1 MILSVLLLLV
11 AIVISVVAA
20 YYSIIG
26 LITIFSAAVI
36 PIIIM
41 ASSLEVA
48 KVMTAAWLS
57 HNWKK
62 VNFFL
67 KYYLAFAVVVLMLI
81 TSLGIFGF
89 LSKAHIIQT
98 SAGIETTEQI
108 IRIQSD
114 IERQEN
120 IISRAEVKID
130 DAESSSGNNNTDI
143 QTQIENEQKRIDS
156 AYSRIQPAI
165 DEQNEI
171 IENARLDDK
180 DRIKPYETQLN
191 DLKEKQLRIDNQI
204 KQYEETLLNTKID
217 LTILDETYII
227 ISEIESKIAKVSGQV
242 ASNESEQIK
251 LVQKEIGANVD
262 GKLGKKTKAAVGAW
276 VESQRERISTLN
288 LQMTGLR
295 QQAQNRL
302 DDEKNRITNIIAN
315 LTGPQTLAIKNESTE
330 LLSRID
336 ELRKQESPIVTT
348 AREEI
353 ARIRKGAED
362 QIIASQALI
371 QRLRDKITVGNS
383 TESDE
388 IIDAQNVRIITAN
401 RTIEELLDEKYT
413 LETETRLLEAEIG
426 PIKYVAEMFYSDEID
441 KGIIDDAVRFIILC
455 IIFVFD
461 PLAVLLVIAASSSI
475 MQIRQKKQGTNLTYL
490 SEKDFKKEDVGPPP
504 EVKKKFSFN
513 DSVENWANERIKDH

>member
-89 LSKAHIIQT
+89 LSKAHIVQT

-143 QTQIENEQKRIDS
+143 QTQIENEQNRIDS

-204 KQYEETLLNTKID
+204 KQYEETLLNIKID
-217 LTILDETYII
+217 LTILDETYIM
-227 ISEIESKIAKVSGQV
+227 ISEIESKIAKISGQV

-262 GKLGKKTKAAVGAW
+262 GKLGKKTKAAVDAW
-276 VESQRERISTLN
+276 VESQRERIDTLN
-288 LQMTGLR
+288 QQMTGLR
-295 QQAQNRL
+295 QQAQNRV
-302 DDEKNRITNIIAN
+302 DDEKTRIC
-315 LTGPQTLAIKNESTE
+315 
-330 LLSRID
+330 
-336 ELRKQESPIVTT
+336 
-348 AREEI
+348 
-353 ARIRKGAED
+353 IRKD
-362 QIIASQALI
+362 
-371 QRLRDKITVGNS
+371 
-383 TESDE
+383 
-388 IIDAQNVRIITAN
+388 
-401 RTIEELLDEKYT
+401 
-413 LETETRLLEAEIG
+413 
-426 PIKYVAEMFYSDEID
+426 
-441 KGIIDDAVRFIILC
+441 
-455 IIFVFD
+455 
-461 PLAVLLVIAASSSI
+461 
-475 MQIRQKKQGTNLTYL
+475 
-490 SEKDFKKEDVGPPP
+490 
-504 EVKKKFSFN
+504 
-513 DSVENWANERIKDH
+513 

>member
-11 AIVISVVAA
+11 AIVISAVAA

-98 SAGIETTEQI
+98 SAGIETGEQI
-108 IRIQSD
+108 IRIESD
-114 IERQEN
+114 IGRQEN
-120 IISRAEVKID
+120 IISRAEKKID
-130 DAESSSGNNNTDI
+130 VAESSNGNNNIAI
-143 QTQIENEQKRIDS
+143 QTQIDNEQNRIDS

-171 IENARLDDK
+171 IENARFDDK
-180 DRIKPYETQLN
+180 NRIAPYETQLN
-191 DLKEKQLRIDNQI
+191 DLKEKQLRINEQI
-204 KQYEETLLNTKID
+204 EKYEETLLNTKID

-227 ISEIESKIAKVSGQV
+227 VSEIESKIAKVSGQV

-302 DDEKNRITNIIAN
+302 DDEKNRITNIIAD
-315 LTGPQTLAIKNESTE
+315 LTGPQTTAINDESIMI
-330 LLSRID
+330 LNKID

-348 AREEI
+348 AREET
-353 ARIRKGAED
+353 ARIRMGAEN
-362 QIIASQALI
+362 QITESQSLI
-371 QRLRDKITVGNS
+371 QRLRDQITIGNT

-388 IIDAQNVRIITAN
+388 IIDAQNTRIAGAN
-401 RTIEELLDEKYT
+401 AIIEELLDEKYT

-461 PLAVLLVIAASSSI
+461 PLAILLVIAASSSI
-475 MQIRQKKQGTNLTYL
+475 MQIRQKRQGTNLTYL
-490 SEKDFKKEDVGPPP
+490 SEKDFVKEEVGPPP
-504 EVKKKFSFN
+504 EIKKKFSFN

>member
-89 LSKAHIIQT
+89 LSKAHIVQT

-180 DRIKPYETQLN
+180 DR
-191 DLKEKQLRIDNQI
+191 LKEKQLRINEQI
-204 KQYEETLLNTKID
+204 EKYEETLLNTKID